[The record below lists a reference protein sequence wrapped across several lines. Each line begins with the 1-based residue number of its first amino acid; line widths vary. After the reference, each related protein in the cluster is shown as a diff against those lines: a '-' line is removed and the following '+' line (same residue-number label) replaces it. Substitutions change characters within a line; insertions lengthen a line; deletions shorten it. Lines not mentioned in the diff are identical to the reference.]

1 MELDDVGGFRRLKIN
16 SSKFKRLNLK
26 NHRLP
31 HDISDRSLEIY
42 APYLEHLEISGDL
55 GDLQCRLVDVSSLVK
70 AKFNGLLVPELKCK
84 YLTLELC
91 IENFDLNGVAGLL
104 GALPHVE
111 TLNIYL
117 TENLVTF

>member
-1 MELDDVGGFRRLKIN
+1 MNLLSGCPALERMELDDVGGFRCLKIN

-55 GDLQCRLVDVSSLVK
+55 GDLECRLVDVSLRLSSKV
-70 AKFNGLLVPELKCK
+70 
-84 YLTLELC
+84 ELC
-91 IENFDLNGVAGLL
+91 N
-104 GALPHVE
+104 
-111 TLNIYL
+111 
-117 TENLVTF
+117 